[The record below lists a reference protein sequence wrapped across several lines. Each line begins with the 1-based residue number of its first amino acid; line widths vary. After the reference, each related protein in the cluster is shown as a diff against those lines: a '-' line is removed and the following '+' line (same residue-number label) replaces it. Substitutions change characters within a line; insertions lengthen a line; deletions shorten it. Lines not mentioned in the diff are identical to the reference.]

1 MNYQEIKSLFPS
13 SSLQTT
19 NDHSPDDIAIPVEA
33 GFIRI
38 SKKELT
44 AREEELLTLLFG
56 KNKIDK
62 EKHSWYSFLFE
73 NKSIDQ
79 EGHYRVIQIKLSTSD
94 FPLKELWIEEIKQIF
109 PNIVDFFFTTET
121 TAFLVEKESDDYL
134 STNDLDGLFLALD
147 TDFNVST
154 RLFVG
159 SFHSSQHKF
168 AEFFSEEQTVF
179 WETTTNLKCKDISN
193 VAMSFYSNE
202 NIKASVL
209 LSELYTMWLKK
220 SEMCEI
226 IPALWNNLGN
236 LSSTSKELYMHRN
249 TLLYKIEKFYSETG
263 LNLKE
268 ANALFLGY
276 LLILNFDH
284 S

>member
-38 SKKELT
+38 PKKELT

-121 TAFLVEKESDDYL
+121 TAFLVEKESEDYL
-134 STNDLDGLFLALD
+134 STNELDGLFLALD

-236 LSSTSKELYMHRN
+236 RN

-276 LLILNFDH
+276 LLILNFHH

>member
-1 MNYQEIKSLFPS
+1 
-13 SSLQTT
+13 LQTT
-19 NDHSPDDIAIPVEA
+19 NNHSPDDIAIPVEA

-38 SKKELT
+38 PKKELT

-79 EGHYRVIQIKLSTSD
+79 KGHYRVIQIKLSTSD

-236 LSSTSKELYMHRN
+236 LSSTSKDLYMHRN

-268 ANALFLGY
+268 TNALFLGY
-276 LLILNFDH
+276 LLILNFHH

>member
-1 MNYQEIKSLFPS
+1 MNYQEIKSLYPS

-19 NDHSPDDIAIPVEA
+19 NNHSPDNIVIPVET

-38 SKKELT
+38 PKKELT

-56 KNKIDK
+56 ENKIDK

-73 NKSIDQ
+73 NKAIEQ

-109 PNIVDFFFTTET
+109 QNIVDFFFTTKT
-121 TAFLVEKESDDYL
+121 TAFLVEKKSEDYL
-134 STNDLDGLFLALD
+134 YTNDLDGLFLALD

-154 RLFVG
+154 KLFVG

-168 AEFFSEEQTVF
+168 AEFFSEEQTIF
-179 WETTTNLKCKDISN
+179 WETATNLKCKDISN
-193 VAMSFYSNE
+193 VAMVFYSNE

-226 IPALWNNLGN
+226 IPVLWSNLGN
-236 LSSTSKELYMHRN
+236 LSSTAKDLYMHRN

-276 LLILNFDH
+276 LLILNFHH

>member
-1 MNYQEIKSLFPS
+1 MNYQEIKSLYPS

-19 NDHSPDDIAIPVEA
+19 NNHSPDNIVIPVET

-38 SKKELT
+38 PKKELT

-56 KNKIDK
+56 ENKIDK

-73 NKSIDQ
+73 NKAIEQ
-79 EGHYRVIQIKLSTSD
+79 EGDYRVIQIKLSTSD

-109 PNIVDFFFTTET
+109 QNIVDFFFTSET
-121 TAFLVEKESDDYL
+121 TAFIVEKESEDYL
-134 STNDLDGLFLALD
+134 NTNDLDGLFLALD

-154 RLFVG
+154 KLFVG

-168 AEFFSEEQTVF
+168 AEFFSEEQTIF
-179 WETTTNLKCKDISN
+179 WETATNLKCKDISN
-193 VAMSFYSNE
+193 VAMAFYSNE

-226 IPALWNNLGN
+226 IPVLWNNLGN
-236 LSSTSKELYMHRN
+236 LSSTSKDLYMHRN

-276 LLILNFDH
+276 LLILNFHH